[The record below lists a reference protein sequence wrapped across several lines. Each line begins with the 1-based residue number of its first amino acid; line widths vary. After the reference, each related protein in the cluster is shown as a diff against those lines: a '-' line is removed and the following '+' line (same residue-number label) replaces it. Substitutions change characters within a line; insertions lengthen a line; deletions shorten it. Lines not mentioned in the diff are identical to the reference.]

1 MRARSSIR
9 VPAAIAALAAAALT
23 SVAALTLTG
32 GALARPTARTTRT
45 ATVRIMHTSAG
56 GLLVAANGHTIYQL
70 SKDGRN
76 HDACVTISGCASV
89 WPPLTVKGTP
99 SAGSGAKSSL
109 LGTINIGHGRRQV
122 TYAGHPL
129 YTYTGDAGPAETD
142 YLGFNAGYGT
152 WYGVSASGKRV
163 G

>member
-1 MRARSSIR
+1 MRRRTSIGTR
-9 VPAAIAALAAAALT
+9 AAIAAAA
-23 SVAALTLTG
+23 VLTLTPVAVLTLSG
-32 GALARPTARTTRT
+32 GALARPEAGAARV
-45 ATVRIMHTSAG
+45 ATVRIAHTSAG

-70 SKDGRN
+70 SRDGRN
-76 HDACVTISGCASV
+76 HDMCIKISGCAAV

-129 YTYTGDAGPAETD
+129 YTYTGDSGPAATD
-142 YLGFNAGYGT
+142 YLGFNAGYGM
-152 WYGVSASGKRV
+152 WYGVSSSGKRIS
-163 G
+163 